1 MPGGSGTLPCASS
14 PPPFLSFLLSRY
26 NVTSILIADRI
37 LATNQWNV
45 TARSI
50 LFECPANSYKYL
62 SGCRQCPT
70 NSTSPPGSLEQTS
83 CLCDPNF
90 FLQVVGSDYICVHCP
105 PNSRSVCGS
114 TRIQDCKCDQG
125 YTGEDG
131 KTCSPCPLNT
141 YKAVVS
147 CQLRLCWNPR

>member
-1 MPGGSGTLPCASS
+1 MRFSPSYLSDFSLP
-14 PPPFLSFLLSRY
+14 RY

-62 SGCRQCPT
+62 SGCRQCPS

-141 YKAVVS
+141 YKTVVS
-147 CQLRLCWNPR
+147 CQLRMCWAPR